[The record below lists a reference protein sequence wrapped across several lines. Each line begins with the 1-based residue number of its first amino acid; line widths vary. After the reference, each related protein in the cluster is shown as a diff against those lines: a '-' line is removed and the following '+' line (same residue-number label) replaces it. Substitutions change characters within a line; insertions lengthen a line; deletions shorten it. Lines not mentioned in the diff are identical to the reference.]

1 MEGERRPEA
10 GAGALVV
17 RDLDARGRVVG
28 PGATA
33 RVRGRTRIPRGR
45 SSRARVSTFE
55 PAPPEATGATTARR
69 QARRSPAGAA
79 QLRPSVDPDASRA
92 GVDALGSG
100 AVGRHDR
107 RRLLEFAG
115 AGARRPALV
124 AADVRGRTRAS
135 RFPGADS
142 PSRTRPAARSGDRPR
157 TPGGVP
163 SPPDACL
170 PAGAASINGRP
181 RRPFRAARRG
191 QKTAD
196 LDGRL
201 HPTPRPAAA
210 TALPLRRARQRR
222 KSSATLPPSTAP
234 TVALRRR
241 KAHITRR
248 LQPVVRSGR
257 G

>member
-10 GAGALVV
+10 GAVALVV

-33 RVRGRTRIPRGR
+33 SVRGRTRIPPGR
-45 SSRARVSTFE
+45 SSRARVSAFE
-55 PAPPEATGATTARR
+55 PAAPEATRATTARR

-115 AGARRPALV
+115 AGARRPAPV

-157 TPGGVP
+157 TPSGVP

-170 PAGAASINGRP
+170 PADAASINGRP
-181 RRPFRAARRG
+181 GDRSVPPAVVRKQRISMAVY
-191 QKTAD
+191 
-196 LDGRL
+196 
-201 HPTPRPAAA
+201 TPGAA
-210 TALPLRRARQRR
+210 TLRCA
-222 KSSATLPPSTAP
+222 APPTPSTASRP
-234 TVALRRR
+234 TTAARPPTPG
-241 KAHITRR
+241 AS
-248 LQPVVRSGR
+248 RSR
-257 G
+257 

>member
-1 MEGERRPEA
+1 MPWPSWCGTSTPA
-10 GAGALVV
+10 GGWSDPVPLRACAAEHAFHQGDPL
-17 RDLDARGRVVG
+17 
-28 PGATA
+28 
-33 RVRGRTRIPRGR
+33 
-45 SSRARVSTFE
+45 ARVSAFE
-55 PAPPEATGATTARR
+55 PAAPEATRATTARR

-115 AGARRPALV
+115 AGARRPAPV

-135 RFPGADS
+135 KFPGADS

-170 PAGAASINGRP
+170 PADAAIINGRSGDRSVP
-181 RRPFRAARRG
+181 PAVVRKQRISMAVYTPTIDALLSRVRAATSGCRG
-191 QKTAD
+191 GHGAES
-196 LDGRL
+196 
-201 HPTPRPAAA
+201 PA
-210 TALPLRRARQRR
+210 PQ
-222 KSSATLPPSTAP
+222 
-234 TVALRRR
+234 
-241 KAHITRR
+241 
-248 LQPVVRSGR
+248 
-257 G
+257 

>member
-10 GAGALVV
+10 GAVALVV

-33 RVRGRTRIPRGR
+33 SVRGRTRIPRGR
-45 SSRARVSTFE
+45 SSRARVSAFE
-55 PAPPEATGATTARR
+55 PAAPEATRVTTARR

-79 QLRPSVDPDASRA
+79 QLRPLVDPDASRA

-115 AGARRPALV
+115 AGARRPAPV

-170 PAGAASINGRP
+170 PADAASINGRP

-191 QKTAD
+191 QKQRISMAVYIARERRTWA
-196 LDGRL
+196 GRCSN
-201 HPTPRPAAA
+201 
-210 TALPLRRARQRR
+210 ALANPMRQRQRR
-222 KSSATLPPSTAP
+222 RNSPCDPCDPCGSYPPRGLAHNFDTA
-234 TVALRRR
+234 
-241 KAHITRR
+241 
-248 LQPVVRSGR
+248 
-257 G
+257 

>member
-10 GAGALVV
+10 GAVALVV

-33 RVRGRTRIPRGR
+33 SVRGRTRIPQGR
-45 SSRARVSTFE
+45 SSRARVSAFE
-55 PAPPEATGATTARR
+55 PAAPEATRVTTARR

-79 QLRPSVDPDASRA
+79 QLRPLVDPDASRA
-92 GVDALGSG
+92 GFDALGSG

-115 AGARRPALV
+115 AGARRPAPV

-135 RFPGADS
+135 RFPDADS

-170 PAGAASINGRP
+170 PADAASINGRP

-201 HPTPRPAAA
+201 HTRAPA
-210 TALPLRRARQRR
+210 TARSSLTSRRIA
-222 KSSATLPPSTAP
+222 SWTFCPIAP
-234 TVALRRR
+234 RRR
-241 KAHITRR
+241 S
-248 LQPVVRSGR
+248 PR
-257 G
+257 GSRGTPA